1 MKRNLNI
8 PFVSLKGEPVIVKDE
23 MGNDSERLIGDTIA
37 EMLFGCS
44 GSEAVPLSGS
54 DKLTLY
60 RIARRIT
67 DDASAV
73 ELTSEEVVLLK
84 KVLEPQF
91 TVGAWGQVYDAVEG

>member
-23 MGNDSERLIGDTIA
+23 QGNERERLIGETIA
-37 EMLFGCS
+37 EMLFGC
-44 GSEAVPLSGS
+44 SEAVPLSGS

-60 RIARRIT
+60 RIARRIA

>member
-8 PFVSLKGEPVIVKDE
+8 PFVDLKGAPVVVKDE
-23 MGNDSERLIGDTIA
+23 HGNERTRMIGDTIA
-37 EMLFGCS
+37 ELLFGCP
-44 GSEAVPLSGS
+44 GNDDAPLSGS

-60 RIARRIT
+60 RIARRIA

-84 KVLEPQF
+84 KALEPQF
-91 TVGAWGQVYDAVEG
+91 TVGAWGQVYDAIEG